1 MPFTKSTLHTARV
14 NKKNQEIIFEFNLFA
29 RKIIFAYHSKI
40 PALEYIMKPFE
51 SCSNIGSI
59 LLGYWYSINAMN
71 SVGSQGLK
79 IKIYFFI
86 FHCWGFLKQ
95 MHFYTPLPYR
105 KHSMVC
111 SNTVLGAS
119 EGKVTREI
127 NR

>member
-1 MPFTKSTLHTARV
+1 
-14 NKKNQEIIFEFNLFA
+14 
-29 RKIIFAYHSKI
+29 
-40 PALEYIMKPFE
+40 
-51 SCSNIGSI
+51 
-59 LLGYWYSINAMN
+59 MN

-111 SNTVLGAS
+111 SNTVLGAT
-119 EGKVTREI
+119 EGKVIREK